1 MDLKTMI
8 TEKDIKVLNIYN
20 TPVGKITDWVVIL
33 TPLVM
38 ILFGFFNLFLGTRI
52 GDNAGYDVIPLLH
65 AWIKSVDV
73 NSQYSGVFIAA
84 MERLTT
90 AFLQIG
96 LAVTTSLLA
105 YVYYKRRA
113 MDSRILETL
122 KQKGLL

>member
-1 MDLKTMI
+1 MI
-8 TEKDIKVLNIYN
+8 TEKDIKILNIYN

-33 TPLVM
+33 TPLFMTV
-38 ILFGFFNLFLGTRI
+38 FGLFNLFLGTRI
-52 GDNAGYDVIPLLH
+52 GDNAGYDAISLLH
-65 AWIKSVDV
+65 AWIKSVDL
-73 NSQYSGVFIAA
+73 NTQYSGLFIAA

-96 LAVTTSLLA
+96 FAVMTSILA

-113 MDSRILETL
+113 MDLRILETL